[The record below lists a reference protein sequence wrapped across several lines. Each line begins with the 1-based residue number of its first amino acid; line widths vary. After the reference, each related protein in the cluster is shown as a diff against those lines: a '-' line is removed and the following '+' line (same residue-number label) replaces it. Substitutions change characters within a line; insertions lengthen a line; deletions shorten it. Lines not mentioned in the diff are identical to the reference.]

1 MYIICFCNLQAI
13 QYNVNIF
20 KQTITILHDKGRN
33 MQKIYT
39 AQEVAD
45 ILRVGYRKVLELI
58 KDGKIKS
65 LDTDG
70 MYRITEE
77 SLKAF
82 MAGE

>member
-1 MYIICFCNLQAI
+1 
-13 QYNVNIF
+13 
-20 KQTITILHDKGRN
+20 

-82 MAGE
+82 MVGE